1 MCKNRRRN
9 QRGVQVIEFA
19 VCSMFLAILFL
30 GTMLVGM
37 RLGRSIQ
44 VTQVARDTAHMY
56 ARFVDFSKPANQDL
70 IVRIASGLN
79 MTRTGGDGVVILTQL
94 LRVEDQQC
102 ADGGVPIAECSNR
115 NKTVA
120 IHRVVIGN
128 SALRASEFVTPN
140 PSIIGTDGKIAP
152 ADYLR
157 NGSAAATTFPSL
169 LVLNAGEFA
178 YVVEAFFNS
187 TGLDD
192 LGYYSNNGVYSRSI
206 F

>member
-1 MCKNRRRN
+1 MRRRRN

-19 VCSMFLAILFL
+19 VCSMFLAVIFM
-30 GTMLVGM
+30 GTMVVGM

-56 ARFVDFSKPANQDL
+56 ARFVDFSKPGNQDL
-70 IVRIASGLN
+70 VVRIASGLN
-79 MTRTGGDGVVILTQL
+79 LTRTGGDGVVILTTML
-94 LRVEDQQC
+94 KVEDQQC
-102 ADGGVPIAECSNR
+102 LDGGVAIAECANR

-128 SALRASEFVTPN
+128 AALRPSAFVTPS
-140 PSIIGTDGKIAP
+140 PSIIGSDGKIAP

-157 NGSAAATTFPSL
+157 NSSAVSTTFPNVL
-169 LVLNAGEFA
+169 ALNAGEFA
-178 YVVEAFFNS
+178 YVVEAFFQS
-187 TGLDD
+187 PGLDN
-192 LGYYSNNGVYSRSI
+192 LGYYGENGVYARSI